1 MKLWKIYQTVNNGWD
16 TFQAAVV
23 AAPTEDIART
33 IHLGGEFDQ
42 REELMRVWCAPQDVQ
57 VVYLGTAK
65 EGTEQGIILSYFK
78 AG

>member
-1 MKLWKIYQTVNNGWD
+1 LKLWKIYQTVNNDWD

-33 IHLGGEFDQ
+33 IHPGGEFW
-42 REELMRVWCAPQDVQ
+42 EERVWCAPQDVQ